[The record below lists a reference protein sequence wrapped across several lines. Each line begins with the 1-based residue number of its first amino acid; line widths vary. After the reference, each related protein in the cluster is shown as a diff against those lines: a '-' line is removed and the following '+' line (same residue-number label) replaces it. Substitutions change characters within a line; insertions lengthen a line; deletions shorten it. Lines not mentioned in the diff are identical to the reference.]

1 MSSSNDPSTTAGPS
15 HRSRQRRNTLLLVL
29 AAGMLVFAAAAGT
42 LYYALKPVTLRIAVG
57 PPASDDHKLIQALAQ
72 AFDHDRSA
80 VRLAPVTT
88 EGATQSIALLAS
100 NKADL
105 AVARGDLDMPADAD
119 TVAIVR
125 KNVVVLW
132 APSGLPGKGSK
143 KKPAPKIK
151 TIDDLEGHRVGIIG
165 RTQANNALLN
175 VILTESGVAPDKVA
189 TKNFG
194 TGELAEMAAD
204 PTVDAYMSVG
214 PLDSKITADA
224 IAATAR
230 AKGEPKFLPIDVSDA
245 IALKHPLY
253 ESDEIPGSIFNTS
266 PAWPDDKVDTVS
278 VNHLL
283 VARRALSETTVA
295 ALARQLFTVRHQLV
309 RQIPG
314 VAHIAKPD
322 TDKDAALPVHPGAAA
337 YIDGNE
343 RTFLDRYSDYFWGV
357 ILVLS
362 GLGSGWAWLRHFV
375 RRDEREENTLHRDKI
390 VDLISKV
397 RTTDTAEELLA
408 MQREADGVLRE
419 TLACFDDGAIE
430 EEDLSAFGLVLEQ
443 FHYAIAD
450 RRAALGMSP
459 PEAAR
464 MRAR

>member
-1 MSSSNDPSTTAGPS
+1 MSLSNDNDKTAGPS
-15 HRSRQRRNTLLLVL
+15 RRSRQRRNALLLVL
-29 AAGMLVFAAAAGT
+29 AAGLLVFGAAAGI

-57 PPASDDHKLIQALAQ
+57 PPESDDQKLIQALAQ
-72 AFDHDRSA
+72 AFDRDRSA

-88 EGATQSIALLAS
+88 EGATQSIALLGSA
-100 NKADL
+100 KADL
-105 AVARGDLDMPADAD
+105 AVARGDLDMPAGAE

-143 KKPAPKIK
+143 KKRTAKIA
-151 TIDDLEGHRVGIIG
+151 TIDDLAGHRVGIIG

-189 TKNFG
+189 MQNFG
-194 TGELAEMAAD
+194 IGDIAAMAAD
-204 PTVDAYMSVG
+204 PAIDAYMTVG
-214 PLDSKITADA
+214 PLDSKVTADA
-224 IAATAR
+224 LDATAR

-253 ESDEIPGSIFNTS
+253 ESDEIPGSVFDAS
-266 PAWPDDKVDTVS
+266 PARPDDKVDTIS
-278 VNHLL
+278 VNHLI
-283 VARRALSETTVA
+283 VARKALSETTVA
-295 ALARQLFTVRHQLV
+295 ALARQLFSVRHQLA

-314 VAHIAKPD
+314 VAHIGKPD

-343 RTFLDRYSDYFWGV
+343 RTFLDRYSDYFWGA
-357 ILVLS
+357 ILLLS
-362 GLGSGWAWLRHFV
+362 GLGSGFAWLRHFL

-390 VDLISKV
+390 LQLISTV
-397 RTTDTAEELLA
+397 RSTETADELLA
-408 MQREADGVLRE
+408 MQREVDGVLHE

-450 RRAALGMSP
+450 RRAALGISP
-459 PEAAR
+459 PETAR